1 MIPCPV
7 RATSDDYFCYPLIY
21 RLHIILFVWTVK
33 CKEIVDLFFSCPT
46 NSPETPHLQ
55 RNAGKSSCVRCR
67 NQPMF
72 DTFAWRMAEMFNRLS
87 NLLPI
92 NFPLILSKL
101 QLYFIYNS
109 FIEVTEL
116 CFWFS
121 EEYLPGNPWKYL
133 KKNVFTSQ
141 TLLPILCLK
150 KKEREKSVHLLHWKK
165 DRFFLELS
173 FQVFPLFPRP
183 MLLATHDH
191 MFCYS
196 TTWTFK

>member
-133 KKNVFTSQ
+133 KKCFYISDASTN
-141 TLLPILCLK
+141 TLFK
-150 KKEREKSVHLLHWKK
+150 KKRERKKCPSAALEK
-165 DRFFLELS
+165 R
-173 FQVFPLFPRP
+173 
-183 MLLATHDH
+183 
-191 MFCYS
+191 
-196 TTWTFK
+196 